1 MSEMTNQFL
10 SANRDARNQDALHR
24 TLLSFK

>member
-10 SANRDARNQDALHR
+10 LANRDARNQDALQR
-24 TLLSFK
+24 RRLSFK